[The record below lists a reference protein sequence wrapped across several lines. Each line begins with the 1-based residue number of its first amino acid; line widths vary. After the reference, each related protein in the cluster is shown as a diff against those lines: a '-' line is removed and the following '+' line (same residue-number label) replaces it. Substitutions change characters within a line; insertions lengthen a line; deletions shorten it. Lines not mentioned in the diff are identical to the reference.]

1 MQLLQ
6 LYGYAAGPHWAETP
20 DSTFTWAS
28 FPASA
33 RLGGRRAERQFMK
46 KVSNSRKATMDSIY
60 FVSAADVADKIIDRM
75 RCGWDPLLFADSSLA
90 LFSLA
95 PALRTRSRPKS
106 D

>member
-1 MQLLQ
+1 MQPGRIGPKHRIALSPERRSLL
-6 LYGYAAGPHWAETP
+6 L
-20 DSTFTWAS
+20 
-28 FPASA
+28 PA
-33 RLGGRRAERQFMK
+33 LGGRRTERQFMK
-46 KVSNSRKATMDSIY
+46 KISNSRKATMDSIY